1 MCRYRLRRR
10 SLTLFNAVDTV
21 PNGAETAP
29 RGAQFAVRIGRQ
41 VLPTDQ
47 LFSNYLAVLIA
58 SIAGFIL
65 VFTALIASRLLAPF
79 SEEREKGT
87 TYECGMLPLRRAST
101 NVGNRFYLYAI
112 LFIIFDVEAVFIFPW
127 ALSFVGVGPLAYWTM
142 VVFIGILALGLVYA
156 WKKGAL
162 QWR

>member
-1 MCRYRLRRR
+1 
-10 SLTLFNAVDTV
+10 VE
-21 PNGAETAP
+21 P
-29 RGAQFAVRIGRQ
+29 
-41 VLPTDQ
+41 LPISQ
-47 LFSNYLAVLIA
+47 LYSNYLPVLIA
-58 SIAGFIL
+58 TIVGFLL
-65 VFTALIASRLLAPF
+65 VISALVGSRLLAPF

-101 NVGNRFYLYAI
+101 NIGIRFYLYAL

-127 ALSFVGVGPLAYWTM
+127 ALAFVGIGALAYWTM
-142 VVFIGILALGLVYA
+142 VVFILILAAGLGYA

>member
-1 MCRYRLRRR
+1 M
-10 SLTLFNAVDTV
+10 
-21 PNGAETAP
+21 
-29 RGAQFAVRIGRQ
+29 
-41 VLPTDQ
+41 LPTDQ

-58 SIAGFIL
+58 SIAGFFL
-65 VFTALIASRLLAPF
+65 VFSALIGARLLAPF
-79 SEEREKGT
+79 SKEREKST

-127 ALSFVGVGPLAYWTM
+127 ALSFVGIGPMAYWTM
-142 VVFIGILALGLVYA
+142 VTFITILGLGLAYA

>member
-1 MCRYRLRRR
+1 M
-10 SLTLFNAVDTV
+10 
-21 PNGAETAP
+21 
-29 RGAQFAVRIGRQ
+29 
-41 VLPTDQ
+41 LPIDQ
-47 LFSNYLAVLIA
+47 LFANYAAVVIA
-58 SIAGFIL
+58 SVAGFVL
-65 VFTALIASRLLAPF
+65 VVTALLASRVLAPF

-87 TYECGMLPLRRAST
+87 TYECGMVPLRRAST

-127 ALSFVGVGPLAYWTM
+127 ALSFAGVGPIAYWTM
-142 VVFIGILALGLVYA
+142 VVFITILALGLGYA

>member
-1 MCRYRLRRR
+1 MVP
-10 SLTLFNAVDTV
+10 VD
-21 PNGAETAP
+21 PAET
-29 RGAQFAVRIGRQ
+29 
-41 VLPTDQ
+41 LYN
-47 LFSNYLAVLIA
+47 NYLPVLIA
-58 SIAGFIL
+58 TVVGFGL

-79 SEEREKGT
+79 SQEREKGT

-101 NVGNRFYLYAI
+101 NVSMRFYLYAL

-127 ALSFVGVGPLAYWTM
+127 ALSFVGVGAVAYWTM
-142 VVFIGILALGLVYA
+142 VLFIAILGLGLGYA

>member
-1 MCRYRLRRR
+1 L
-10 SLTLFNAVDTV
+10 
-21 PNGAETAP
+21 
-29 RGAQFAVRIGRQ
+29 
-41 VLPTDQ
+41 LPIDQ
-47 LFSNYLAVLIA
+47 TIDDLFSNYAAVLIA

-65 VFTALIASRLLAPF
+65 VFTALIGSRLLAPF

-127 ALSFVGVGPLAYWTM
+127 ALSFVGIGPMAYWTM
-142 VVFIGILALGLVYA
+142 VTFIVILALGLGYA